1 LAITSAESTAR
12 RYRCAVPDVPTDR
25 PIRVLRVIARLN
37 VGGPALHVSYL
48 TSGLAG
54 RGYETTLVAG
64 DVGRGEESMEFVAA
78 REGLDVVRLPGLS
91 RELSPIRD
99 VIATIRLAR
108 LIRRVRPDIVHTHT
122 AKAGAVGRIAA
133 VLAGPRRPVVV
144 HTFHGHVLRGYFG
157 AAGSLVFRAIETA
170 LARVTDSLVAV
181 SPEVR
186 DELVAMKVAP
196 SSRFT
201 VIRLG
206 IELEPRVRCEEDP
219 GEIRRRFGIGP
230 DRFVVGWFGR
240 MTAVKRTE
248 DLLDTLASLRER
260 GVDALLLLV
269 GDGVDRDRLERL
281 AHGRGL
287 ATACLFVGYQED
299 VAPWYAVCD
308 AVVLTS
314 ANEGTPVTIIEALA
328 ASRPVVATNVGGI
341 RDVVEDGV
349 SGLLVRRGDTHAL
362 AERLE
367 ALARDTE
374 RRRRMGE
381 RGRERVLER
390 YAVARLVD
398 DVDDLYRGLLTTS
411 ESSRR

>member
-1 LAITSAESTAR
+1 M
-12 RYRCAVPDVPTDR
+12 R

-48 TSGLAG
+48 ARGLAEH
-54 RGYETTLVAG
+54 GYETTLVAG
-64 DVGRGEESMEFVAA
+64 EIGRGEESMEFVAERA
-78 REGLDVVRLPGLS
+78 DVDVVHLEGLS
-91 RELSPIRD
+91 RELSPVHD
-99 VIATIRLAR
+99 LLATLRLAR
-108 LIRRVRPDIVHTHT
+108 LIRRLRPDIVHTHT
-122 AKAGAVGRIAA
+122 AKAGAVGRLA
-133 VLAGPRRPVVV
+133 VLLAGRRRPVVV

-157 AAGSLVFRAIETA
+157 AAGSLLFRAIETL

-186 DELVAMKVAP
+186 DELVGLGVAP
-196 SSRFT
+196 ESRFT
-201 VIRLG
+201 VVRLG
-206 IELEPRVRCEEDP
+206 IELEPRVRCDEDP
-219 GEIRRRFGIGP
+219 ADVRRRYGIGV

-248 DLLDTLASLRER
+248 DLLDTLAALRER

-269 GDGVDRDRLERL
+269 GDGTDRDRLEQL

-287 ATACLFVGYQED
+287 AKSCLFVGYQED

-328 ASRPVVATNVGGI
+328 ASRPVAATSVGGVP
-341 RDVVEDGV
+341 DVVEDGV
-349 SGLLVRRGDTHAL
+349 TGFLVRRGDTHAL

-367 ALARDTE
+367 ILARDE
-374 RRRRMGE
+374 QRRRSMGE
-381 RGRERVLER
+381 TGRDHVLER
-390 YAVARLVD
+390 YAVSRLVD
-398 DVDDLYRGLLTTS
+398 DVDALYRDLLATTS
-411 ESSRR
+411 ATSRR